1 MRFAY
6 NHAPIDFHFSHT
18 PRDFVVQE
26 IPLYEFSGKG
36 EHQIIQV
43 RKKNL
48 STFELLKILSAH
60 FGVHIKSIGYAG
72 LKDKSATTTQF
83 LSLPRVKNLES
94 TFENIA
100 KSHEIKL
107 ISSTLHDNKLK
118 LGHLKGNRFFIR
130 LKKITQAN
138 ATRLESALSDIAREG
153 FPNFFGFQRF
163 GVDGDNYL
171 LGRALGVKG
180 SKNAGGAGGAASFES
195 AENAG
200 GVPLALR
207 NAFGAGL
214 DSGASNFSKNIP
226 PNILQSLARNKR
238 MRNFLISS
246 YQSFLF
252 NAWLEARVRLSIWRK
267 TLDISQMREMV
278 ENLKAENL
286 KKARESTLKNLA
298 QDSAILQD
306 FASRDSTIL
315 QNFGI
320 SQNQSAPNP
329 IDSILANALDE
340 AAILSLYQ
348 QPQRFMLLPGEI
360 CCHYPYGKFFCLE
373 SITPHDYERFGARD
387 IAPTGAL
394 SGENLKRASQNA
406 LSVEK
411 AFLDNILA
419 KGSRR
424 YAWVWASDVECA
436 YNPQNA
442 HFELHFTLPKGAY
455 ATSLLEQLGNRKLDS
470 SNVRMLE
477 SAPNDY
483 DAPE

>member
-1 MRFAY
+1 
-6 NHAPIDFHFSHT
+6 
-18 PRDFVVQE
+18 
-26 IPLYEFSGKG
+26 
-36 EHQIIQV
+36 
-43 RKKNL
+43 
-48 STFELLKILSAH
+48 
-60 FGVHIKSIGYAG
+60 
-72 LKDKSATTTQF
+72 
-83 LSLPRVKNLES
+83 
-94 TFENIA
+94 
-100 KSHEIKL
+100 
-107 ISSTLHDNKLK
+107 
-118 LGHLKGNRFFIR
+118 
-130 LKKITQAN
+130 
-138 ATRLESALSDIAREG
+138 
-153 FPNFFGFQRF
+153 
-163 GVDGDNYL
+163 
-171 LGRALGVKG
+171 
-180 SKNAGGAGGAASFES
+180 
-195 AENAG
+195 
-200 GVPLALR
+200 
-207 NAFGAGL
+207 
-214 DSGASNFSKNIP
+214 
-226 PNILQSLARNKR
+226 

-252 NAWLEARVRLSIWRK
+252 NAWLKARVRLSIWRK

-278 ENLKAENL
+278 ENLKT
-286 KKARESTLKNLA
+286 ARESTLKNLA
-298 QDSAILQD
+298 LDSA
-306 FASRDSTIL
+306 IL

-455 ATSLLEQLGNRKLDS
+455 ATSLLEQLGNRKLDA

-477 SAPNDY
+477 SALGDY